1 MTQLTLKWILVLA
14 ALFAL
19 GPIAASLVA
28 PLRLTDG
35 SHAASL
41 FTDGSFT
48 RGLIAG
54 LGVLGLALAIGV
66 ISGRLVVRDMGLTC
80 AGLVV
85 AWAAWRFSTVDRA
98 IARSGDSGMFTMLA
112 IEGLVVALAGL
123 AIAAVIALTAKDR
136 TRGLGLVATLGHDAP
151 LGETVSRAPLF
162 IATLIG
168 IIAGGIAVWLIAA
181 EALKGQCVLAAVS
194 GGIAAGA
201 AAQLY
206 ASTQRLR
213 LGVLIPM
220 ASFAVLAAAAPLV
233 TQNIHG
239 AKAVA
244 DAMGGNLFPLGKLG
258 PLDWLAGALLGTPI
272 GIAWANSML
281 EKEHAPAHA

>member
-41 FTDGSFT
+41 FTDGSFAK
-48 RGLIAG
+48 GLVAG
-54 LGVLGLALAIGV
+54 LGVMGIALAIGV

-98 IARSGDSGMFTMLA
+98 IARSGESGMFTMLA
-112 IEGLVVALAGL
+112 IEGLIVALAGL
-123 AIAAVIALTAKDR
+123 VIAAAIGLTAKDHA
-136 TRGLGLVATLGHDAP
+136 RGLGLFATLNPDAP
-151 LGETVSRAPLF
+151 LGETVPRASLV
-162 IATLIG
+162 IATVVG
-168 IIAGGIAVWLIAA
+168 VVAGGAAVWLVAA
-181 EALKGQCVLAAVS
+181 EALKGQCVMAAVS

-206 ASTQRLR
+206 ASTQRLK
-213 LGVLIPM
+213 LGALVPM
-220 ASFAVLAAAAPLV
+220 ASFVILAAVGPIV
-233 TQNIHG
+233 TQNMHG
-239 AKAVA
+239 TKVVA
-244 DAMGGNLFPLGKLG
+244 IAMAGDLFPLGKLG
-258 PLDWLAGALLGTPI
+258 PLDWLAGALIGAPI

>member
-14 ALFAL
+14 ALFAV

-41 FTDGSFT
+41 FTDGSFS
-48 RGLIAG
+48 RGLLAG
-54 LGVLGLALAIGV
+54 LGVLGIALAIGV

-80 AGLVV
+80 AGLVI

-98 IARSGDSGMFTMLA
+98 IARSGDTGMFTMLA
-112 IEGLVVALAGL
+112 IEGLVVTLAGL
-123 AIAAVIALTAKDR
+123 AIAAAVGLTAKDHA
-136 TRGLGLVATLGHDAP
+136 RGIALFATFGHDTP
-151 LGETVSRAPLF
+151 FGETVPRVPLA
-162 IATLIG
+162 IATVIG
-168 IIAGGIAVWLIAA
+168 MAAGGAAVWLVAA
-181 EALKGQCVLAAVS
+181 EAMKGQCVMAAVS

-213 LGVLIPM
+213 LGTLVPM
-220 ASFAVLAAAAPLV
+220 ASFVVLAAASPLI

-239 AKAVA
+239 SQAVA
-244 DAMGGNLFPLGKLG
+244 VAMGGDLFPLGKLG

-272 GIAWANSML
+272 GVAWANSML
-281 EKEHAPAHA
+281 EKEHTPAHA